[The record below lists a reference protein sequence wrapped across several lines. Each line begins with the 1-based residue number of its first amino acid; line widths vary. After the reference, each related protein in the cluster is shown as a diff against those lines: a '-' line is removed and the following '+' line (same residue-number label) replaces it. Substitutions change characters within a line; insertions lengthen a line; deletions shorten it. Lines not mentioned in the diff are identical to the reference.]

1 VPLNSSV
8 REQVKLTSSLEE
20 PSYSCMFC
28 AEAIETGVLDPC
40 AIHLVARTNRH
51 RGEQK
56 EQTFFCHI
64 ACFQAAASIHS
75 ANFYIVDPD
84 FPSVGELAAP

>member
-1 VPLNSSV
+1 
-8 REQVKLTSSLEE
+8 LTSSLEE

-28 AEAIETGVLDPC
+28 AQAIEVGALDPC
-40 AIHLVARTNRH
+40 AIHLVARANRQ
-51 RGEQK
+51 RSEQK

-64 ACFQAAASIHS
+64 ACLQSASSIHP
-75 ANFYIVDPD
+75 ANFYIIGPD